1 MGPVCILGPGCR
13 PGLTLSSHNGAQEVV
28 SRPQAGSK
36 RGLLCGRGFGP
47 APSSCASGP
56 IAGPL
61 LGLHSWSRIPQ
72 KPESLVRFFGEG
84 HLIRV
89 HGNTDMKFFS
99 VGSCGRTLPVG
110 VKQCVQGPPH
120 LGVNPCPGFSCASW
134 TTSCWSPL
142 TCHEPK
148 PSSGKG
154 PHACVSA
161 GAFWP
166 TYDGGTHVRT
176 SMLPTRCIS
185 GECHAVWSRGSES
198 PECRQFLLSLAWPS
212 GRRCHRRSSGS
223 RAGSAEAPWRLGA
236 HDALVVDGAEAVRY
250 APRGR
255 KRKGLHGSPVASPRR
270 TSARAGNSDVSRR
283 RGYQAWGLH
292 GFGAQSKPGTWDP
305 LGCGHSAPSVPG
317 VWGLVSK
324 RGFPREEKVQN

>member
-1 MGPVCILGPGCR
+1 M
-13 PGLTLSSHNGAQEVV
+13 
-28 SRPQAGSK
+28 
-36 RGLLCGRGFGP
+36 
-47 APSSCASGP
+47 
-56 IAGPL
+56 
-61 LGLHSWSRIPQ
+61 
-72 KPESLVRFFGEG
+72 
-84 HLIRV
+84 
-89 HGNTDMKFFS
+89 
-99 VGSCGRTLPVG
+99 G

-250 APRGR
+250 APRGTEEER
-255 KRKGLHGSPVASPRR
+255 P
-270 TSARAGNSDVSRR
+270 AR
-283 RGYQAWGLH
+283 L
-292 GFGAQSKPGTWDP
+292 T
-305 LGCGHSAPSVPG
+305 C
-317 VWGLVSK
+317 
-324 RGFPREEKVQN
+324 GFPTENVCESGEFRCVKKEGLPGMGIAWVWCPKQTRHLGPFGLRPQCPIRPGSLGACFKAWFSEGGESSKLSPQGVPEPDTSVTLVVGLPLEKPTWTATTYPVSACGVPQA